1 MWHAAMDAGDQAHS
15 IVQVVLYSALHVP
28 QVYSEPYSYMYSL
41 PKSIRRKPGI
51 VQFWV
56 GNPPGLHG
64 RFRFW
69 RSGVMPIGM
78 RVMTPAYQSGHSKS
92 LKYFRIALS
101 IFQELRAKFQ
111 PTMLFASTYHTGMDD
126 HPESSTWGWNVPVL
140 SAFLTD

>member
-1 MWHAAMDAGDQAHS
+1 MSHAVMDAGDQGHS

-64 RFRFW
+64 RFRFLAFW
-69 RSGVMPIGM
+69 RDAHRYARDDTSV
-78 RVMTPAYQSGHSKS
+78 SK
-92 LKYFRIALS
+92 
-101 IFQELRAKFQ
+101 
-111 PTMLFASTYHTGMDD
+111 
-126 HPESSTWGWNVPVL
+126 
-140 SAFLTD
+140 